1 MKRSS
6 RVIFVLLCLIIILG
20 IGGAAGA
27 ADLIVP
33 SMELITR
40 GYVDTGRFVLGTRGK
55 IDFEIAGGYKVGG
68 RIALGIES
76 DSLADI
82 SLPTFV
88 QFKAASVTA
97 RNLFSNTINLTY
109 FVGEHDVF
117 ADGNTF
123 VKDYGTVP
131 IATDY
136 SGYMYFPTG
145 VQYNGLY
152 TPTGMG
158 LEIATSPELW
168 DRFSLSGYFYQDSYL
183 TDLYGQAGYF
193 SGDIRALVNLEQ
205 FKLEGFIGIS
215 FPGAW
220 AGLYRA
226 GLLFFYNPGQI
237 GEFLMQVGIPRW
249 DPVLD
254 PFSINLFYF
263 LFEPRLHFDIFSII
277 LTLFWHPEYYNQQST
292 GELGSADINANFR
305 FGDLDKSP
313 VMGGLETTALFSPPA
328 AGTDQFRFIVSP
340 YFSAVTAGVI
350 WNIKLNVRVFPVEF
364 PEMLEAFIGVK
375 AEF

>member
-6 RVIFVLLCLIIILG
+6 RVVFVLLCLVILIG
-20 IGGAAGA
+20 IGVGAGA

-40 GYVDTGRFVLGTRGK
+40 GYFDAGRFVLGTRG
-55 IDFEIAGGYKVGG
+55 DLEFEIAGGYKVGG

-82 SLPTFV
+82 SLPAFV

-97 RNLFSNTINLTY
+97 RSLFSNTIDLTY

-117 ADGNTF
+117 ADGGTF

-145 VQYNGLY
+145 VRYDGLY

-168 DRFSLSGYFYQDSYL
+168 ERFSLSGYIYQDSYL
-183 TDLYGQAGYF
+183 TDVFGQPGYF
-193 SGDIRALVNLEQ
+193 SADIRALVNLEQ
-205 FKLEGFIGIS
+205 FKLEGFFGLS

-226 GLLFFYNPGQI
+226 GLLLFYNPGPV

-263 LFEPRLHFDIFSII
+263 LFEPRLHFNIFSII
-277 LTLFWHPEYYNQQST
+277 LTLFWHPEYYNQQAT

-305 FGDLDKSP
+305 FGDLDKTPLS
-313 VMGGLETTALFSPPA
+313 GGLETTALFRSPA
-328 AGTDQFRFIVSP
+328 AGLDQFRFLISP
-340 YFSAVTAGVI
+340 YFSAVTGGIV
-350 WNIKLNVRVFPVEF
+350 WNIKLNVQVFPVEF
-364 PEMLEAFIGVK
+364 PEMFEPFIGVK

>member
-1 MKRSS
+1 
-6 RVIFVLLCLIIILG
+6 
-20 IGGAAGA
+20 
-27 ADLIVP
+27 
-33 SMELITR
+33 MELITR
-40 GYVDTGRFVLGTRGK
+40 GYFDSGRFVLGTRGEV
-55 IDFEIAGGYKVGG
+55 DFEIAGGYKVGG

-97 RNLFSNTINLTY
+97 RSLFSAPLDLTY

-117 ADGNTF
+117 ANGSTF

-131 IATDY
+131 IATEY

-145 VQYNGLY
+145 VRYDGLY
-152 TPTGMG
+152 TPNGMG
-158 LEIATSPELW
+158 LEISTNSDLW
-168 DRFSLSGYFYQDSYL
+168 EHCIVSGYIYQDSYL
-183 TDLYGQAGYF
+183 TDLNGQPGYF
-193 SGDIRALVNLEQ
+193 SADIRTLVNYEQ
-205 FKLEGFIGIS
+205 FKFEGFFGLS
-215 FPGAW
+215 FPVSW
-220 AGLYRA
+220 AGIYRA
-226 GLLFFYNPGQI
+226 GLLFFYNPGPV

-249 DPVLD
+249 DPTLD

-277 LTLFWHPEYYNQQST
+277 LTLFWHPEYYNQQTT
-292 GELGSADINANFR
+292 GELGSADINAKFR

-313 VMGGLETTALFSPPA
+313 FAGGLETTALFRSPST
-328 AGTDQFRFIVSP
+328 GLDQFSFIASP
-340 YFSAVTAGVI
+340 FFSAVTGGVI
-350 WNIKLNVRVFPVEF
+350 WNIKLNVRVFPIEF